1 MNQIGQRIKQ
11 LRRQQGL
18 TQERLAD
25 HLGVTDKAVSKWEC
39 GLTAPDLALIMPLA
53 RILGVSADELLGGK
67 KEETDAKRLEYDER
81 YTNYLKYDT
90 RENYQIALQAVKDYP
105 NDYKYLAFLAQTEM
119 FVAYCSEFKEDPAS
133 RYSLEMLERAI
144 KHNDIVIE
152 ECEDANIR
160 GNAIWNAMVCCKN
173 MRDYDRAKGYAEM
186 LPSQNQFTKDKAMEL
201 CLQGEELARHKKW
214 TAYKR
219 LQDLCISFSRI
230 YHFAE
235 KKEPYVIAALDA
247 EEAILNVMFPD
258 GNYHDFHK
266 NLVCAYQM
274 RADFELQEG
283 NLDQAM
289 DYLRTMME
297 HARKVPQGEKHT
309 LQGVFEGIE
318 VVYPVD
324 YRMMYI
330 INGLDDIEKPMPE
343 QLKNRLKQERYAP
356 LFDREDFQALMQ
368 A

>member
-53 RILGVSADELLGGK
+53 RILHVSADELLGGK

-173 MRDYDRAKGYAEM
+173 MGDYDRAKGYAEM

-201 CLQGEELARHKKW
+201 CLQGEELAQHKKW

-247 EEAILNVMFPD
+247 EEAILKVMFPD

-297 HARKVPQGEKHT
+297 HAKKVPQGEKHD
-309 LQGVFEGIE
+309 LGGMFEGIN

-343 QLKNRLKQERYAP
+343 QLKNRLRRERYAP
-356 LFDREDFQALMQ
+356 LFDREDYQALMQ

>member
-67 KEETDAKRLEYDER
+67 KEENDAKRLEYDER

-90 RENYQIALQAVKDYP
+90 RESYQIALQAVKDYP

-247 EEAILNVMFPD
+247 EEAILKVMFPD

-274 RADFELQEG
+274 RAEFEIIEG

-297 HARKVPQGEKHT
+297 HAKKVPQGEKHT

-343 QLKNRLKQERYAP
+343 QLKNRLRQERYAP
-356 LFDREDFQALMQ
+356 LFDREDFQKLMQ
-368 A
+368 S

>member
-1 MNQIGQRIKQ
+1 MMQK
-11 LRRQQGL
+11 
-18 TQERLAD
+18 
-25 HLGVTDKAVSKWEC
+25 
-39 GLTAPDLALIMPLA
+39 
-53 RILGVSADELLGGK
+53 
-67 KEETDAKRLEYDER
+67 
-81 YTNYLKYDT
+81 
-90 RENYQIALQAVKDYP
+90 
-105 NDYKYLAFLAQTEM
+105 
-119 FVAYCSEFKEDPAS
+119 
-133 RYSLEMLERAI
+133 AI
-144 KHNDIVIE
+144 KHYELVIE
-152 ECEDANIR
+152 ECEVVAIR
-160 GNAIWNAMVCCKN
+160 EEAIWNLMILYKSMGDHDKALEYAN
-173 MRDYDRAKGYAEM
+173 MFPEKSR
-186 LPSQNQFTKDKAMEL
+186 FTKNHALDV
-201 CLQGEELARHKKW
+201 CLQGEKQVQHKKW
-214 TAYKR
+214 TVHSK

-247 EEAILNVMFPD
+247 EEAILKVMFPD

-274 RADFELQEG
+274 RAEFEIIEG

-297 HARKVPQGEKHT
+297 HARKVPQGEKHD
-309 LQGVFEGIE
+309 LGGMFEGIN

>member
-1 MNQIGQRIKQ
+1 MNQIGQRIKL

-18 TQERLAD
+18 TQEKLAD
-25 HLGVTDKAVSKWEC
+25 YLGVTDKAVSKWEC
-39 GLTAPDLALIMPLA
+39 GLTTPDLALIMPLA

-67 KEETDAKRLEYDER
+67 KEEVDAKRLEYDER

-90 RENYQIALQAVKDYP
+90 KENYQIALQAVKDYP
-105 NDYKYLAFLAQTEM
+105 NDYKYIAFLAQTEM
-119 FVAYCSEFKEDPAS
+119 FVAYCSEFKEDATS
-133 RYSLEMLERAI
+133 KYSVDMLERAI
-144 KHNDIVIE
+144 KHNDMVIE
-152 ECEDANIR
+152 NCDDANVR

-173 MRDYDRAKGYAEM
+173 MREYDRAKGYAEM

-201 CLQGEELARHKKW
+201 CLQGEELVRHKKW

-219 LQDLCISFSRI
+219 LQDLCIAFSRI

-289 DYLRTMME
+289 AYLRTMME
-297 HARKVPQGEKHT
+297 HAKKVPQGEKHD
-309 LQGVFEGIE
+309 LGGMFEGIN

-330 INGLDDIEKPMPE
+330 INGMDDIEKPMTE
-343 QLKNRLKQERYAP
+343 QLKNRLRQERYAS
-356 LFDREDFQALMQ
+356 LFDREDFQVLLQ
-368 A
+368 S

>member
-53 RILGVSADELLGGK
+53 RILHVSADELLGGK
-67 KEETDAKRLEYDER
+67 KEETDAKRLEYDEH
-81 YTNYLKYDT
+81 YENYMKYDV
-90 RENYQIALQAVKDYP
+90 RENYRIAQQAVKEYP
-105 NDYKYLAFLAQTEM
+105 NEYKYLVFLAHAESSM
-119 FVAYCSEFKEDPAS
+119 AYLPECKEDPEAE
-133 RYSLEMLERAI
+133 YSTEMIQRAI
-144 KHNDIVIE
+144 KHYELVIE
-152 ECEDANIR
+152 ECEVVAIR
-160 GNAIWNAMVCCKN
+160 EEAIWNLMILYKSMGEHDKALEYAN
-173 MRDYDRAKGYAEM
+173 MFPEKSR
-186 LPSQNQFTKDKAMEL
+186 FTKNHALDV
-201 CLQGEELARHKKW
+201 CLQGEKQVQHKKW
-214 TAYKR
+214 TVHNKLA
-219 LQDLCISFSRI
+219 DLCISFSRI

-235 KKEPYVIAALDA
+235 KKEPYVEAALDA

-297 HARKVPQGEKHT
+297 HAKKVPQGEKHT
-309 LQGVFEGIE
+309 LEGVFEGIE

-330 INGLDDIEKPMPE
+330 FSGLDDIEKPMPE
-343 QLKNRLKQERYAP
+343 QLKNRLRQERYAP

-368 A
+368 S

>member
-11 LRRQQGL
+11 FRKQNGL
-18 TQERLAD
+18 TQEKLAD
-25 HLGVTDKAVSKWEC
+25 YLGVTDKAVSKWEC

-67 KEETDAKRLEYDER
+67 KEEMDAKRLEYDER
-81 YTNYLKYDT
+81 YTHYLKYDT
-90 RENYQIALQAVKDYP
+90 KENYQIALQAVKDYP
-105 NDYKYLAFLAQTEM
+105 GDCKYLAFLAQTEM
-119 FVAYCSEFKEDPAS
+119 FVAYCSEFKEDQTS
-133 RYSLEMLERAI
+133 RYSVEMLERAI
-144 KHNDIVIE
+144 KHNDMVIE
-152 ECEDANIR
+152 DCDDADVR
-160 GNAIWNAMVCCKN
+160 YNAIWNAMICCKN
-173 MRDYDRAKGYAEM
+173 MGDYDRAKRYAEM
-186 LPSQNQFTKDKAMEL
+186 LPTKNQLTKDKAMEI
-201 CLQGEELARHKKW
+201 CLQGEELVQHKKW
-214 TAYKR
+214 TVYKE
-219 LQDLCISFSRI
+219 LQGLCIAFSRI

-266 NLVCAYQM
+266 NLVCAYQK
-274 RADFELQEG
+274 RAEFEVREG

-309 LQGVFEGIE
+309 LEGVFEGIE

-324 YRMMYI
+324 YRMMYV
-330 INGLDDIEKPMPE
+330 INGLDDIEKPIPE
-343 QLKNRLKQERYAP
+343 QLKNRMRKEQYAP

-368 A
+368 S

>member
-25 HLGVTDKAVSKWEC
+25 YLGVTDKAVSKWEC

-53 RILGVSADELLGGK
+53 RVLGVSADELLGGK
-67 KEETDAKRLEYDER
+67 KEEVDAKRLEYDER

-90 RENYQIALQAVKDYP
+90 KENYQIALQAVKDYP
-105 NDYKYLAFLAQTEM
+105 NDYKYIAFLAQTEM
-119 FVAYCSEFKEDPAS
+119 FVAYCSEFKEDATS
-133 RYSLEMLERAI
+133 KYSVDMLERSI
-144 KHNDIVIE
+144 KHNDMVIE
-152 ECEDANIR
+152 NCDDANVR

-173 MRDYDRAKGYAEM
+173 MGEYDRAKGYAEM

-247 EEAILNVMFPD
+247 EEAILKVMFPD

-289 DYLRTMME
+289 AYLRTMME
-297 HARKVPQGEKHT
+297 HARKVPQGEKHD
-309 LQGVFEGIE
+309 LGGMFEGIN
-318 VVYPVD
+318 VVYPMD

-343 QLKNRLKQERYAP
+343 QLKNRLRQTRYAP
-356 LFDREDFQALMQ
+356 LYEREDFQALMRD
-368 A
+368 

>member
-53 RILGVSADELLGGK
+53 RILHVSADELLGGK
-67 KEETDAKRLEYDER
+67 KEENDAKRLKYDER

-133 RYSLEMLERAI
+133 RYSPEMLERAI

-297 HARKVPQGEKHT
+297 HAKKVPQGEKHT

-343 QLKNRLKQERYAP
+343 QLKNRLRQERYAP
-356 LFDREDFQALMQ
+356 LIDREDFQKLMQ
-368 A
+368 S

>member
-1 MNQIGQRIKQ
+1 MNQIGQRIKR
-11 LRRQQGL
+11 LRRQRGL

-53 RILGVSADELLGGK
+53 RILHVSADELLGGK

-274 RADFELQEG
+274 RAEFEIIDG

-309 LQGVFEGIE
+309 LEGVFEGIE

-330 INGLDDIEKPMPE
+330 INGWDDIEKPMPE
-343 QLKNRLKQERYAP
+343 QLKNRLRQERYAP

>member
-247 EEAILNVMFPD
+247 EEAILKVMFPD

-297 HARKVPQGEKHT
+297 HARKSPQGEKHT

-356 LFDREDFQALMQ
+356 LFDREDFQKLMQ
-368 A
+368 L

>member
-53 RILGVSADELLGGK
+53 RILHVSADELLGGK
-67 KEETDAKRLEYDER
+67 KEENDAKRLKYDER

-90 RENYQIALQAVKDYP
+90 RESYQIALQAVKDYP

-343 QLKNRLKQERYAP
+343 QLKNRLRQERYAP
-356 LFDREDFQALMQ
+356 LIDREDFQKLMQ
-368 A
+368 S

>member
-53 RILGVSADELLGGK
+53 RILHVSADELLGGK
-67 KEETDAKRLEYDER
+67 KEEFDTKRLEYDEH
-81 YTNYLKYDT
+81 YENYMKYNV
-90 RENYQIALQAVKDYP
+90 RENYRIAQQAVKEYP
-105 NDYKYLAFLAQTEM
+105 NEYKYLVFLAHAESSM
-119 FVAYCSEFKEDPAS
+119 AYLPECKEDPEAK
-133 RYSLEMLERAI
+133 YSTEMMQRAI
-144 KHNDIVIE
+144 KHYELVIE
-152 ECEDANIR
+152 ECEVVAIREEATWNLMILYKSMGEHDKALEYANMFPEKSR
-160 GNAIWNAMVCCKN
+160 
-173 MRDYDRAKGYAEM
+173 
-186 LPSQNQFTKDKAMEL
+186 FTKNHALDV
-201 CLQGEELARHKKW
+201 CLQGEKQVQHKKW
-214 TAYKR
+214 TVHNKLA
-219 LQDLCISFSRI
+219 DLCIAFSRI

-297 HARKVPQGEKHT
+297 HAKKVPQGEKHT
-309 LQGVFEGIE
+309 LEGVFEGIE

-324 YRMMYI
+324 YRMMYVFS
-330 INGLDDIEKPMPE
+330 GMDDIEKPMPE
-343 QLKNRLKQERYAP
+343 QLKNRLRQERYAS
-356 LFDREDFQALMQ
+356 LFDREDYQALMQ

>member
-25 HLGVTDKAVSKWEC
+25 YLGVTDKAVSKWEC

-53 RILGVSADELLGGK
+53 RVLGVSADELLGGK
-67 KEETDAKRLEYDER
+67 KEEVDAKRLEYDER

-90 RENYQIALQAVKDYP
+90 KENYQIALQAVKDYP
-105 NDYKYLAFLAQTEM
+105 NDYKYIAFLAQTEM
-119 FVAYCSEFKEDPAS
+119 FVAYCSEFKEDATS
-133 RYSLEMLERAI
+133 KYSVDMLERAI
-144 KHNDIVIE
+144 KHNDMVIE
-152 ECEDANIR
+152 NCDDANVR

-173 MRDYDRAKGYAEM
+173 MGEYDRAKEYAKM

-201 CLQGEELARHKKW
+201 CLQGEELVRHKKW

-219 LQDLCISFSRI
+219 LQDLCIAFSRI

-247 EEAILNVMFPD
+247 EEAILKVMFPD

-283 NLDQAM
+283 NFDQAM
-289 DYLRTMME
+289 TYLRTMME
-297 HARKVPQGEKHT
+297 HARKVPQGEKHD
-309 LQGVFEGIE
+309 LGGMFEGIN

-330 INGLDDIEKPMPE
+330 INGLDDIEKPMTE
-343 QLKNRLKQERYAP
+343 QLKNRLRQTRYMP
-356 LFDREDFQALMQ
+356 LHEREDFQALLQ
-368 A
+368 S

>member
-11 LRRQQGL
+11 FRKQNGL
-18 TQERLAD
+18 TQEKLAD
-25 HLGVTDKAVSKWEC
+25 YLGVTDKAVSKWEC

-81 YTNYLKYDT
+81 YVNYLKYDT
-90 RENYQIALQAVKDYP
+90 RDNYQIALQAVKDYP

-119 FVAYCSEFKEDPAS
+119 FMAYCSEFKEEPTS
-133 RYSLEMLERAI
+133 EYSVEMLERAI
-144 KHNDIVIE
+144 KHNDMVIE
-152 ECEDANIR
+152 DCDDASVR

-173 MRDYDRAKGYAEM
+173 MGDYDRAKGYAEM
-186 LPSQNQFTKDKAMEL
+186 FPAQNQFTKDKAMEL
-201 CLQGEELARHKKW
+201 CLQGEELIQHKKW
-214 TAYKR
+214 SVYKK
-219 LQDLCISFSRI
+219 LQDLCIAFSRI

-235 KKEPYVIAALDA
+235 KKDPYVIAALDA
-247 EEAILNVMFPD
+247 EEEILKVVFPD

-266 NLVCAYQM
+266 NLVCAYQI
-274 RADFELQEG
+274 RAEFEIIEG

-289 DYLRTMME
+289 AYLRIMME

-309 LQGVFEGIE
+309 LDGVFEGIE
-318 VVYPVD
+318 VNHPVD
-324 YRMMYI
+324 YRMIYV
-330 INGLDDIEKPMPE
+330 INGLDDIEKPISE

-356 LFDREDFQALMQ
+356 LFEREDFQALIRS
-368 A
+368 